1 MIKTVSCITYGYST
15 MRESWVFEGGSNEK
29 RIPIMFAFYL
39 LETENKKILVDAG
52 CDTMSENFPMTDFIG
67 PVAALQKQGTQPE
80 EITDILLTHAHHD
93 HAHGICHFPNATV
106 HVEERE
112 LEKAGKYFSES
123 TKVHV
128 FRDEYSMDGITVRRI
143 GGHSA
148 GSCVAEFTLD
158 GKNCVIC
165 GDECYSMYN
174 IVHKIPTAKS
184 VCPEASQAFIDKYAN
199 GDYVCLLCHDK

>member
-1 MIKTVSCITYGYST
+1 MIKNAACIVYGYST
-15 MRESWVFEGGSNEK
+15 LRESWVFSGGSKDK

-52 CDTMSENFPMTDFIG
+52 CDTMSDNFPMTDFIG
-67 PVAALQKQGTQPE
+67 PVTALQKQGTQPE
-80 EITDILLTHAHHD
+80 EITDIVLTHAHHD
-93 HAHGICHFPNATV
+93 HAHGIHHFPNATV

-112 LEKAGKYFSES
+112 FENAKKYFSE
-123 TKVHV
+123 TTNVHV
-128 FRDEYSMDGITVRRI
+128 FRDECSVESITVRRI

-148 GSCVAEFTLD
+148 GSCVAEFSMD
-158 GKNCVIC
+158 GKNYVIC
-165 GDECYSMYN
+165 GDECYLMYN

-199 GDYVCLLCHDK
+199 DDYVCLLCHDK